1 MTFLRYSKVSDD
13 NYIVEET
20 DGWYFW
26 NEVGI
31 EKYGVYKDIQ

>member
-1 MTFLRYSKVSDD
+1 MISLRCLKVSDD

-20 DGWYFW
+20 DDWYFW
-26 NEVGI
+26 DEVGI